1 MTLVYELK
9 VWKTFDYVD
18 DKKEEKD
25 GEERAPSPPPP
36 VPDVRQ
42 PENQDILIDDGG
54 DDKSETAM
62 TSNILGVKS
71 PVKLK
76 LNGRSHQA
84 ILFVITRVIAPKMT
98 RKILFIFNIF
108 GSGCPTPGTGSE
120 EMAENISAVSPDK
133 NYAGFIV
140 YDLQN

>member
-71 PVKLK
+71 PVKY
-76 LNGRSHQA
+76 
-84 ILFVITRVIAPKMT
+84 
-98 RKILFIFNIF
+98 NID
-108 GSGCPTPGTGSE
+108 GGCHR
-120 EMAENISAVSPDK
+120 
-133 NYAGFIV
+133 
-140 YDLQN
+140 